1 MVNSTEQASS
11 GSSASSAEDYD
22 VVIMGAGFAGICQAR
37 HLMLNVP
44 GLKIALIDP
53 RAGEEDGGDYKVGES
68 TVEIS
73 SMFLYKDLGL
83 YEYLID
89 NHPPKYGLNFH
100 WPRDGAKTDELADYH
115 HIWTNRQ
122 PELPSFQLNRA
133 RLERDVL
140 KMVEEQGVEFI
151 RGKVTD
157 FELETGGVRHGVE
170 VKTAAGEMRTL
181 SAKHLV
187 DAAGR
192 KFLIGKKTDNL
203 ITDEDQLCGLRT
215 GSAWLRVENVDPKV
229 FHSGYD
235 PHNGV
240 ASHFYGTNHFL
251 GKGHWIW
258 MIPIDRESRTVSFGV
273 VHHLSEIDCKD
284 LNSKEKFLNFVD
296 ANHSFVKR
304 IIDSGEVADFKYLPR
319 LTHVSKR
326 MMSEDNWY
334 VIGDAANMLD
344 PFYSA
349 GLVIAA
355 VNITAVTEIIR
366 AKQEKAPDADAIRAD
381 YDRFNIYFGKTYN
394 HIYRDHDKHLG
405 NASVMSWRIY
415 LENTVWIRFL
425 VPMFVGRWHLDR
437 GFISKFVWV
446 SNLLLFDRNSV
457 FNAFYEEF
465 TDVAKRGK
473 NIGLMDYAR
482 ADQLCFGFVPTD
494 FGKGFL
500 QNAVYE
506 PQRVNVFKGMRTIF
520 FFMAL
525 LFIKLKW
532 KSRGVPGLLSPA
544 TWWVVAKLFG
554 LSAFT
559 AMGAVWHSFRM
570 RGKPSNT
577 MACEAQ
583 DEFEENYQGEA
594 ELQSW

>member
-1 MVNSTEQASS
+1 MTLPS
-11 GSSASSAEDYD
+11 DRYFD
-22 VVIMGAGFAGICQAR
+22 VVIMGAGFAGLCQAR

-44 GLKIALIDP
+44 GLKVALIDP
-53 RAGEEDGGDYKVGES
+53 RVGDGSEGDFKVGES

-100 WPRDGAKTDELADYH
+100 WPKDGSKTAELGDYH

-122 PELPSFQLNRA
+122 PELPSFQINRA
-133 RLERDVL
+133 KLERDL
-140 KMVEEQGVEFI
+140 LRMICEQGVEFF

-157 FELETGGVRHGVE
+157 FELNEGEARHTVD
-170 VKTAAGEMRTL
+170 VKAAEGEQMVTL
-181 SAKHLV
+181 SAEHLI

-192 KFLIGKKTDNL
+192 KFLIGRKTDNL
-203 ITDEDQLCGLRT
+203 VTESENLCDLRT
-215 GSAWLRVENVDPKV
+215 GSAWLRVENVDREL

-258 MIPIDRESRTVSFGV
+258 MIPIDRETRTVSFGV
-273 VHHLSEIDCKD
+273 VHHMSTIDSD
-284 LNSKEKFLNFVD
+284 QLRSKEKML
-296 ANHSFVKR
+296 SFVKSNHEFVSKL
-304 IIDSGEVADFKYLPR
+304 IDSGEIADFKYLPR
-319 LTHVSKR
+319 LTHVSKE
-326 MMSEDNWY
+326 MISKDNWY

-349 GLVIAA
+349 GLVIAS
-355 VNITAVTEIIR
+355 VNITGVTELIR
-366 AKQEKAPDADAIRAD
+366 AKKANEVNVEVKRKAFDT
-381 YDRFNIYFGKTYN
+381 FNLFFALTYN
-394 HIYRDHDKHLG
+394 QIYRDHDKHLG

-425 VPMFVGRWHLDR
+425 VPMFVGRWHMNLD
-437 GFISKFVWV
+437 FIDKFQMISK
-446 SNLLLFDRNSV
+446 LLLFNDNSV
-457 FNAFYEEF
+457 FRAFYREF
-465 TDVAKRGK
+465 NEAAENGK

-482 ADQLCFGFVPTD
+482 ADQLCLGFVPTD

-506 PQRVNVFKGMRTIF
+506 PERVNVFKGMRTIF

-532 KSRGVPGLLSPA
+532 RGKGWAGMFSIE

-559 AMGAVWHSFRM
+559 GMGAIVHSIKN
-570 RGKPSNT
+570 RGRPSNSDVCKAN
-577 MACEAQ
+577 M
-583 DEFEENYQGEA
+583 EFEQTYTREP
-594 ELQSW
+594 ELQKW

>member
-1 MVNSTEQASS
+1 MTPPSNQ
-11 GSSASSAEDYD
+11 DFD
-22 VVIMGAGFAGICQAR
+22 VVIMGAGFAGLCQAR

-44 GLKIALIDP
+44 GLRIALIDP
-53 RAGEEDGGDYKVGES
+53 RVGDGSDGDYKVGES

-100 WPRDGAKTDELADYH
+100 WPKDGAKTSELDDYH

-122 PELPSFQLNRA
+122 PELPSFQINRA
-133 RLERDVL
+133 RLERDL
-140 KMVEEQGVEFI
+140 LQMVCDQGVEFI
-151 RGKVTD
+151 RGKVAD
-157 FELETGGVRHGVE
+157 FELGEGDVRHQVE
-170 VKTAAGEMRTL
+170 VKAADSGEMI
-181 SAKHLV
+181 SISGEHLI

-192 KFLIGKKTDNL
+192 KFLIGRKTDNL
-203 ITDEDQLCGLRT
+203 ITESEQLCDLRT
-215 GSAWLRVENVDPKV
+215 GSGWLRVENVDRDL

-273 VHHLSEIDCKD
+273 VHHLSTIDSD
-284 LNSKEKFLNFVD
+284 QLRTKEKFLNFVES
-296 ANHSFVKR
+296 NHEFVSKL
-304 IIDSGEVADFKYLPR
+304 IASGEIADFKYLPR
-319 LTHVSKR
+319 LTHVSKE
-326 MMSEDNWY
+326 MLSKDNWY

-355 VNITAVTEIIR
+355 VNITGVTDVIR
-366 AKQEKAPDADAIRAD
+366 GKRAD
-381 YDRFNIYFGKTYN
+381 EVNVEVKRKAFDTFNRFFALTYN
-394 HIYRDHDKHLG
+394 QIYRDHDKHLG

-425 VPMFVGRWHLDR
+425 VPMFVGRWHMDL
-437 GFISKFVWV
+437 GFISKFVAI
-446 SNLLLFDRNSV
+446 SKILLFNDNSV
-457 FNAFYEEF
+457 FRAFYREF
-465 TDVAKRGK
+465 TSVAERGK

-482 ADQLCFGFVPTD
+482 ADQLCLGFVPTN
-494 FGKGFL
+494 FGNGFL

-506 PQRVNVFKGMRTIF
+506 PQRVNVFDGMRIIF
-520 FFMAL
+520 FFLSL

-532 KSRGVPGLLSPA
+532 RSRGLRGVLSPA
-544 TWWVVAKLFG
+544 TWWTVTKLLA
-554 LSAFT
+554 LSAF
-559 AMGAVWHSFRM
+559 AGMGAMWHSVRNFGR
-570 RGKPSNT
+570 PSNT
-577 MACEAQ
+577 DVCKANR
-583 DEFEENYQGEA
+583 EFEESYSGEA
-594 ELQSW
+594 ELQQW